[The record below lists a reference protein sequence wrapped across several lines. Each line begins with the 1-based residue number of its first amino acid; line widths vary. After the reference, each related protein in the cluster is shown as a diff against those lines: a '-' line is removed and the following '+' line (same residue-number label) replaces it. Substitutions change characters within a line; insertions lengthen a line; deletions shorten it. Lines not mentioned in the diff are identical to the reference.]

1 MSLIKNNY
9 CLDLF
14 IPNLLGLLE
23 DKGLI
28 AFFLKY
34 LYLDMTSFW
43 NTADKE
49 FKCFKIKCGNSNGK
63 CVIDAQATFVYM

>member
-1 MSLIKNNY
+1 
-9 CLDLF
+9 
-14 IPNLLGLLE
+14 
-23 DKGLI
+23 
-28 AFFLKY
+28 
-34 LYLDMTSFW
+34 MTSFW